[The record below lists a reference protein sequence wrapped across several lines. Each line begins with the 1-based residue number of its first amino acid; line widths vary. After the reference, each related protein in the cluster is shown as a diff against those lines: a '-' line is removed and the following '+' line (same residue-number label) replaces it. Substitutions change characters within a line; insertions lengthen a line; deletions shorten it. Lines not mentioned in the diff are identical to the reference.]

1 MDPLGPPG
9 GNILVTGG
17 QVDFP
22 LTARFTKPPVS
33 WLPNFAWYNSCVM
46 EKCPLA
52 VDGSC
57 HQEPSS
63 ETILYGGR
71 QSGVNCPGGQVEI

>member
-1 MDPLGPPG
+1 M
-9 GNILVTGG
+9 TGG

-57 HQEPSS
+57 HQESSS

-71 QSGVNCPGGQVEI
+71 QSGGFVNCAVNCAGGQVEI